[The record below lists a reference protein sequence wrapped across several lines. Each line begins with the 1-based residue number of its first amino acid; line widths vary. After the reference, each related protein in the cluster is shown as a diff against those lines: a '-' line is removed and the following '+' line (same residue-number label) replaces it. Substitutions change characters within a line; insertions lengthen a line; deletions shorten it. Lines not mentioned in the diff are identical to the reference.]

1 MVSPMPRLPTFA
13 ALAFAMLPAT
23 AFAQDCS
30 SAIAQP
36 LPVRSTPV
44 PPLYSGMGGR
54 PAPLAAPRTLL
65 SESRDEALAVDVV
78 LTRLRLEAC
87 AASANQYAAYKP
99 KTEFDNTPYRFN
111 MEQGKKFSAAEFDA
125 WMKSRGVRIV
135 PAKPA
140 AAESVPATV
149 GQ

>member
-1 MVSPMPRLPTFA
+1 MVFPMPRLTA
-13 ALAFAMLPAT
+13 LVALAFVAFPA
-23 AFAQDCS
+23 AALAQDCS
-30 SAIAQP
+30 SATAQP

-44 PPLYSGMGGR
+44 PPLYSGMSGR
-54 PAPLAAPRTLL
+54 PAPLAAPRTIL

-87 AASANQYAAYKP
+87 NTNQFANYKP

-140 AAESVPATV
+140 AESVPATV

>member
-1 MVSPMPRLPTFA
+1 MPRLPTFA
-13 ALAFAMLPAT
+13 AMAFALLPAT

-30 SAIAQP
+30 SAGAQP

-44 PPLYSGMGGR
+44 PPLYSGMSGR
-54 PAPLAAPRTLL
+54 PAPLASPRTIL

-87 AASANQYAAYKP
+87 TANQFASYKP

-140 AAESVPATV
+140 ADSVPATV